1 MRAFTPG
8 FVFGELMYAFGLV
21 CCFFLF
27 FGWLVGLAWVMWPV
41 MSRNRNRIEMSGV
54 LTWCTIQK
62 LPL

>member
-8 FVFGELMYAFGLV
+8 FVFGELLGLFG
-21 CCFFLF
+21 FFLF

-41 MSRNRNRIEMSGV
+41 MSRNRKRIEMSGV

>member
-1 MRAFTPG
+1 MLLG
-8 FVFGELMYAFGLV
+8 WFVV
-21 CCFFLF
+21 FFYF